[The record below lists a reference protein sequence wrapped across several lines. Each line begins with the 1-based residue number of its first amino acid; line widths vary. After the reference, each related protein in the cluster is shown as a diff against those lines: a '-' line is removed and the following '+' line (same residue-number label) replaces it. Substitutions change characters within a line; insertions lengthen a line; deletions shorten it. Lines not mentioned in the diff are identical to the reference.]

1 MIDYY
6 LKSDASGPITLE
18 ILEKDGRVVR
28 RYSSEDPVTPIPDPP
43 NAPVPVYWYRQPQVL
58 STRTGMHRFIWD
70 VHYDPLPARAGG
82 GGLSIQAIPRNSA
95 PALTTPWVNPG
106 VYTVKLTVNGK
117 SVTQPLTVKQDPR
130 VKTPALEMQRVYTMT
145 KAMYDGA
152 VDAQR
157 AAMTLADVRQ
167 QAAKRRAE
175 AKDALAAALDAFNE
189 RAAALEGTRPGE
201 GGGGRGGRG
210 GGPPAAQGG
219 GRGAGGAAAPAE
231 TLWGVSTAPGSI
243 GALMNSMQAADVA
256 PTANTLAAI
265 TRARQQAASVM
276 TRWNAMRTVEI
287 PALNAKLKAAGLA
300 PITAALSPTHPQ
312 PPGDRPRQRSR
323 G

>member
-1 MIDYY
+1 
-6 LKSDASGPITLE
+6 
-18 ILEKDGRVVR
+18 
-28 RYSSEDPVTPIPDPP
+28 
-43 NAPVPVYWYRQPQVL
+43 VPVYWYRQPQVL

-70 VHYDPLPARAGG
+70 VHYDPLPARAGGG

-130 VKTPALEMQRVYTMT
+130 VKTAALEMQRVYTLT

-167 QAAKRRAE
+167 QVAKRRAE
-175 AKDALAAALDAFNE
+175 AKDALAAAL
-189 RAAALEGTRPGE
+189 AAALEGARPGD

-219 GRGAGGAAAPAE
+219 GRGADGAAAPAE
-231 TLWGVSTAPGSI
+231 TLWGLSTAPGSI

-256 PTANTLAAI
+256 PTANTLTAI
-265 TRARQQAASVM
+265 TRAQQQAARVM
-276 TRWNAMRTVEI
+276 GRWTTMRTVEI
-287 PALNAKLKAAGLA
+287 PALNAKIKAAGLA
-300 PITAALSPTHPQ
+300 PIEVTRAN
-312 PPGDRPRQRSR
+312 R
-323 G
+323 